1 MRNDL
6 ERRLEDLGRT
16 FGADKSMVPRV
27 MDRIDKAL
35 GDQPGGTG
43 TITRGFLVR
52 RLVMS
57 RIGKCAAAAV
67 IVIGVIVGY
76 EAFKRT
82 GGVSWAQVRQ
92 RVAAVRAVVY
102 KADITG
108 SERGQAVQLRIEGT
122 QADDYGTRTDTYMGD
137 ELMSQSFALSGEKSF
152 VTLYPEQA
160 KYSVV
165 ALTEAIRRQNG
176 DPKAMVEA
184 FLGSDY
190 TSLGRREIEG
200 VAVEGVES
208 RNISPSAG
216 FPGGGGFIGYAGES
230 EMPGEAVGRLWV
242 DVATGWPV
250 EVTLDVTDEE
260 GDTQITMVVHD
271 FQWGAQVDADAFAAV
286 IPEGYELLYK
296 IEVGRLESGE
306 QLVEGL
312 AYFAELS
319 GGRYPA
325 KLTVGDILSE
335 VGTIYKRLT
344 ADGAAAVQIA
354 DDQIVNLK
362 LGANYLGRLG
372 AEGKELV
379 YYGETI
385 TPADAGKVLVRWK
398 LDDERYRVIFGD
410 LRIEDVSSDR
420 LAELE
425 AQ

>member
-1 MRNDL
+1 MREDL
-6 ERRLEDLGRT
+6 ESRLEDLGRT
-16 FGADKSMVPRV
+16 LGADESMVPRV
-27 MDRIDKAL
+27 MGRID
-35 GDQPGGTG
+35 GTL
-43 TITRGFLVR
+43 RGRPAETERTKHGFSVR
-52 RLVMS
+52 RLVMG
-57 RIGKCAAAAV
+57 RIGKLAAAAV

-92 RVAAVRAVVY
+92 QVAAVRAVVY

-108 SERGQAVQLRIEGT
+108 SERGQAFQLRIEGI

-152 VTLYPEQA
+152 VTLLPGQK

-190 TSLGRREIEG
+190 KSLGRREIDG

-208 RNISPSAG
+208 RDVSSSAG

-230 EMPGEAVGRLWV
+230 QMPGEAVGRLWV

-250 EVTLDVTDEE
+250 EVTLDVTDEQ
-260 GDTQITMVVHD
+260 DNVQITMVVRE
-271 FQWGAQVDADAFAAV
+271 FQWNAQVEADAFAAV

-296 IEVGRLESGE
+296 IDVGRLESGE

-312 AYFAELS
+312 AYFAEFS

-325 KLTVGDILSE
+325 KLTVRDILSE
-335 VGTIYKRLT
+335 VGAIYQRLT
-344 ADGAAAVQIA
+344 AGGATAVQVD

-372 AEGKELV
+372 AESKEPV
-379 YYGETI
+379 YYGATV
-385 TPADAGKVLVRWK
+385 TPADAGRVLLRWK
-398 LDDERYRVIFGD
+398 LDDGQYRVIYGN
-410 LRIEDVSSDR
+410 LRIEDVSPQR